1 MKKKDALDPNLYE
14 NLIVDPS
21 STIIRRRINLP
32 PGLTTTHLQNNNHN
46 NTTFDENSNI
56 LDDAE
61 EIEEKWWTFRIPW
74 LCGETDILVWGLG
87 RVFFLLIGVYF
98 IVRNYL
104 SSRTEFIQEG
114 LRELERGS

>member
-1 MKKKDALDPNLYE
+1 MKKDARDPNYPNLYE

-21 STIIRRRINLP
+21 STSIRRRINLP
-32 PGLTTTHLQNNNHN
+32 PGSTTTHLQNNNHI
-46 NTTFDENSNI
+46 NTT
-56 LDDAE
+56 E

-98 IVRNYL
+98 LVRNYL

-114 LRELERGS
+114 MRELERGS